1 MEEGYSSGLH
11 LPSPARSAVASRGG
25 TSSFSGDDSSS
36 VQASA
41 AAVRRAWTRGRCV
54 GAGTAEVTVAVSLS
68 TARSGGR
75 RVDARTRRGAGD
87 GGGGRGGAAP
97 DGAELGT
104 AAARTRRGGQAWAA
118 AEDGPLR
125 RGAWGAPAAA
135 SGGKE
140 REREEGEGEMEVRGQ
155 ILVKFDGF
163 FGKKI

>member
-1 MEEGYSSGLH
+1 VEEGYTSGLH

-75 RVDARTRRGAGD
+75 RVDARTRRGYPRVSGRAG
-87 GGGGRGGAAP
+87 
-97 DGAELGT
+97 
-104 AAARTRRGGQAWAA
+104 
-118 AEDGPLR
+118 
-125 RGAWGAPAAA
+125 
-135 SGGKE
+135 SGSG
-140 REREEGEGEMEVRGQ
+140 
-155 ILVKFDGF
+155 
-163 FGKKI
+163 

>member
-1 MEEGYSSGLH
+1 MEEAYTSGLH

-41 AAVRRAWTRGRCV
+41 ATVRRAWTRGRCV

-125 RGAWGAPAAA
+125 RGRTRRRIRREG
-135 SGGKE
+135 E
-140 REREEGEGEMEVRGQ
+140 RAREEGEGEMEVRGRRGRAE
-155 ILVKFDGF
+155 FEGF
-163 FGKKI
+163 FEKKN

>member
-1 MEEGYSSGLH
+1 
-11 LPSPARSAVASRGG
+11 
-25 TSSFSGDDSSS
+25 
-36 VQASA
+36 
-41 AAVRRAWTRGRCV
+41 V

-125 RGAWGAPAAA
+125 RGAWGDGSEDAGRRKSIFSCIPLKKDGLFLHAT
-135 SGGKE
+135 K
-140 REREEGEGEMEVRGQ
+140 
-155 ILVKFDGF
+155 KFE
-163 FGKKI
+163 IT

>member
-1 MEEGYSSGLH
+1 
-11 LPSPARSAVASRGG
+11 
-25 TSSFSGDDSSS
+25 
-36 VQASA
+36 
-41 AAVRRAWTRGRCV
+41 V

-87 GGGGRGGAAP
+87 GGGRRGGAAP

-155 ILVKFDGF
+155 ILVKFEGF